1 MRIYLLAALLL
12 VCPFSYAST
21 VVWHQQ
27 YYPGVSKVTHLPT
40 TYCEQTTP
48 GIFIGTV
55 ELQIKNGALTDKQI
69 YLSHFTFHESHMKTY
84 YHITG
89 TVIESGKINNTVWQ
103 DKIYYYLNK
112 ETKEGVTTGIWMNSE
127 CKGYYKGYVTKY
139 IK

>member
-1 MRIYLLAALLL
+1 MSSALSDYSIVWENEYIMRIYLLAALLL

-55 ELQIKNGALTDKQI
+55 ELQLKNGALTDK
-69 YLSHFTFHESHMKTY
+69 
-84 YHITG
+84 
-89 TVIESGKINNTVWQ
+89 
-103 DKIYYYLNK
+103 
-112 ETKEGVTTGIWMNSE
+112 
-127 CKGYYKGYVTKY
+127 
-139 IK
+139 